1 MGTLIKKSRTPDLDP
16 DWQPLA
22 EVARRFKVSTAHVRR
37 LCLLDK
43 IDWMRGT
50 ERVGDHSPVFV
61 SCRSMERWAK
71 SRVGLVKRLDDVDP
85 SCC

>member
-1 MGTLIKKSRTPDLDP
+1 MGSLIKKSRTLDLDP

-22 EVARRFKVSTAHVRR
+22 EMARRYHVSLAHVRR
-37 LCLLDK
+37 LALLHK
-43 IDWMRGT
+43 VDWMRGT

-71 SRVGLVKRLDDVDP
+71 SRVGLIKRLYDVDP